1 MKEDF
6 IAYDNLRVTQYDIKH
21 ITEVKIENDVN
32 KHAKLI
38 LTGIVDDSVAASCVE
53 DTDDETVITVY
64 YEKDDDTFVLF
75 NGLVTNI
82 KTTADNYVYSIC
94 IEAHSL
100 TYVMDINKV
109 KRDFQNTSMT
119 THELIDHVMKPY
131 KGAVYDINI
140 PNEPIGQY
148 ILQYNE
154 TDYEFLKRIVSKYH
168 MGVISAMELEHIH
181 VYFGTPEVP
190 VNPSLE
196 INNYTISKAV
206 EEFNDI
212 KANDFEGA
220 AETDFITYKI
230 RTDEIFNVGENFNIE
245 GQKYYVKKVSF
256 DMKEASF
263 NNVYE
268 LRPKGGLIQKRLYDM
283 NLIGISIAGSIA
295 EVQRDR
301 VKINLDGIDSV
312 SGASYWF
319 PYSTVAAS
327 PDGGGWYCMPEVGE
341 RIRMNCP
348 TKDEGEAYVVNAI
361 EGSDG
366 NGNERMSN
374 PDNKSLQA
382 SGQEVNFTPNGVNL
396 SCCGGQASMNLNKDG
411 TIDISG
417 QNNITISC
425 GSSLNLRSEKEINIS
440 AQGGI
445 KINCDSGSNLE
456 LTEGDEVMVK
466 GTKDRNNG

>member
-6 IAYDNLRVTQYDIKH
+6 IAYDNLRVYPYNITH

-32 KHAKLI
+32 EHAKLT
-38 LTGIVDDSVAASCVE
+38 LSGIVDDSTALSCVE
-53 DTDDETVITVY
+53 ETDEETIITVY

-82 KTTADNYVYSIC
+82 KTNVDNYVYNISV
-94 IEAHSL
+94 EAESL
-100 TYVMDINKV
+100 TYLMDINKV

-119 THELIDHVMKPY
+119 THELIDEVMKSY

-168 MGVISAMELEHIH
+168 MGVISAMELENIH
-181 VYFGTPEVP
+181 VYFGTPEIS

-212 KANDFEGA
+212 KANDYEEA

-230 RTDEIFNVGENFNIE
+230 RTDEIFNVGESFQIN
-245 GQKYYVKKVSF
+245 GQKFYVKKVSF
-256 DMKEASF
+256 DMKESSF
-263 NNVYE
+263 NNIYE
-268 LRPKGGLIQKRLYDM
+268 LRPKGGLIQKHLYDM
-283 NLIGISIAGSIA
+283 NLIGISVSGSIA

-301 VKINLDGIDSV
+301 VKVNLDDIDSI

-327 PDGGGWYCMPEVGE
+327 PDGGGWYCMPEIGE

-348 TKDEGEAYVVNAI
+348 TKDESEAYVVNAI

-366 NGNERMSN
+366 SGDERMSN

-382 SGQEVNFTPNGVNL
+382 SGQEVNFTPSGVNL

-417 QNNITISC
+417 QSSITISC
-425 GSSLNLRSEKEINIS
+425 GSNLSLRSEAEINIS
-440 AQGGI
+440 AQSGI
-445 KINCDSGSNLE
+445 KINCDSGSSVE
-456 LTEGDEVMVK
+456 LTEGDEVMIK
-466 GTKDRNNG
+466 GTKCRNNG